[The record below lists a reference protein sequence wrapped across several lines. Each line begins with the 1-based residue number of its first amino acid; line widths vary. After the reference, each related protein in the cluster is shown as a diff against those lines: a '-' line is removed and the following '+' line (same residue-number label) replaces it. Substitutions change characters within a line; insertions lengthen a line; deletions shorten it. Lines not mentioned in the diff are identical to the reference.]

1 MVGIP
6 SLWACDKE
14 GDVCVKQKKEHKI
27 KSIIL
32 FISPPNQL
40 WEVQLRFE
48 KHILP

>member
-1 MVGIP
+1 MP

-32 FISPPNQL
+32 FIFPPKPNSK
-40 WEVQLRFE
+40 RIF
-48 KHILP
+48 KY